1 MTITVNRFFVTMT
14 MWIPTL
20 DPAMPRYRALAEAIR
35 LDIAAGQLKDGERLP
50 PQRRLADALGVTIGT
65 VTRGYAEAERSGLVS
80 ARVGSGTYIN
90 GATRSAHGSFSS
102 FGHALR
108 ASKAY
113 GLAPEQEGALPAASG
128 VIDLTMSLPPPHP
141 ARQQGMAAALAA
153 ISQSPEALLRS
164 VEYQN
169 EFGDGSH
176 RQLLASWMGELGMP
190 VDPEELMLTQ
200 GGQNG
205 ITLALSAL
213 LAPGDAVVTGALT
226 YPGLIVA
233 SAERGLKLLRVP
245 LDKDGM
251 DVEAL
256 ARLCRQQAP
265 RMVYVMAEQNNPG
278 AAQLSHARREALVA
292 LARQHDFWILEDG
305 VQYLPDEECGTRL
318 YQMAP
323 ERTLYVFSTSK
334 LLAGG
339 LRLGV
344 LRAPVEVLT
353 RIGAVLRSH
362 SWMVAPLLM
371 ETVCAWLTSGNATQL
386 VAWQME
392 EMRARQ
398 RLARTLLAEWSPA
411 ARPSSFDLWL
421 ELPEGQRSQAMVASL
436 AERGVHV
443 TSAEPFCV
451 GNEPPPQAI
460 RLCLSAAES
469 REALTHALEIV
480 REQLQAPPTLRPMTL

>member
-35 LDIAAGQLKDGERLP
+35 LDIAAGQLKEGERLP

-65 VTRGYAEAERSGLVS
+65 
-80 ARVGSGTYIN
+80 YIN
-90 GATRSAHGSFSS
+90 GASRSAHGSFSS

-141 ARQQGMAAALAA
+141 ARQQGMAAALTA

-256 ARLCRQQAP
+256 ARLCRQQAT

-278 AAQLSHARREALVA
+278 AAQLSHAG
-292 LARQHDFWILEDG
+292 ARG
-305 VQYLPDEECGTRL
+305 PGR
-318 YQMAP
+318 P
-323 ERTLYVFSTSK
+323 
-334 LLAGG
+334 
-339 LRLGV
+339 
-344 LRAPVEVLT
+344 RAP
-353 RIGAVLRSH
+353 A
-362 SWMVAPLLM
+362 
-371 ETVCAWLTSGNATQL
+371 
-386 VAWQME
+386 
-392 EMRARQ
+392 
-398 RLARTLLAEWSPA
+398 
-411 ARPSSFDLWL
+411 
-421 ELPEGQRSQAMVASL
+421 
-436 AERGVHV
+436 
-443 TSAEPFCV
+443 
-451 GNEPPPQAI
+451 
-460 RLCLSAAES
+460 
-469 REALTHALEIV
+469 
-480 REQLQAPPTLRPMTL
+480 

>member
-1 MTITVNRFFVTMT
+1 M
-14 MWIPTL
+14 
-20 DPAMPRYRALAEAIR
+20 LA
-35 LDIAAGQLKDGERLP
+35 
-50 PQRRLADALGVTIGT
+50 
-65 VTRGYAEAERSGLVS
+65 
-80 ARVGSGTYIN
+80 
-90 GATRSAHGSFSS
+90 
-102 FGHALR
+102 
-108 ASKAY
+108 
-113 GLAPEQEGALPAASG
+113 
-128 VIDLTMSLPPPHP
+128 
-141 ARQQGMAAALAA
+141 
-153 ISQSPEALLRS
+153 
-164 VEYQN
+164 
-169 EFGDGSH
+169 
-176 RQLLASWMGELGMP
+176 
-190 VDPEELMLTQ
+190 
-200 GGQNG
+200 
-205 ITLALSAL
+205 
-213 LAPGDAVVTGALT
+213 
-226 YPGLIVA
+226 
-233 SAERGLKLLRVP
+233 
-245 LDKDGM
+245 
-251 DVEAL
+251 
-256 ARLCRQQAP
+256 
-265 RMVYVMAEQNNPG
+265 
-278 AAQLSHARREALVA
+278 REALVA

-386 VAWQME
+386 VEWQME

-480 REQLQAPPTLRPMTL
+480 REQLQAPPALRPMTL